1 MGLTQPD
8 VGQGLSGRGDLAE
21 HLNPPRFGQHSTDSG
36 RLTVRQS
43 TILRSF
49 IFVRVGHELRSLRDY
64 SEFPKIRELP
74 SETLMRVD
82 TVREAGLAD
91 LDCA

>member
-36 RLTVRQS
+36 HLSVRQS

-49 IFVRVGHELRSLRDY
+49 IFVRVRHELRSLRDY
-64 SEFPKIRELP
+64 SKFPKLRELP
-74 SETLMRVD
+74 SETFMCVD
-82 TVREAGLAD
+82 AIRKACLAD

>member
-36 RLTVRQS
+36 HLTARQS

-64 SEFPKIRELP
+64 SKFPKLCKLP
-74 SETLMRVD
+74 PETLMRVN
-82 TVREAGLAD
+82 TIRKACLAD

>member
-1 MGLTQPD
+1 MGFTQPD

-36 RLTVRQS
+36 HLTVREA

-49 IFVRVGHELRSLRDY
+49 VFVRVRHELRSLRDY
-64 SEFPKIRELP
+64 SKFPKLRELS
-74 SETLMRVD
+74 SETFMRVN
-82 TVREAGLAD
+82 TVRKTCLAD
-91 LDCA
+91 LDRA